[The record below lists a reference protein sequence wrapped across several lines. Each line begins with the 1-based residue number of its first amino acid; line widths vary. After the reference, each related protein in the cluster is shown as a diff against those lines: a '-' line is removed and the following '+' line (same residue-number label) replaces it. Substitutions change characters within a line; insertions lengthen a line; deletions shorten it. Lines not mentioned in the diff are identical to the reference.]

1 MALGITVYVHAPS
14 ADHPNPRHTYSSP
27 TNLVIVCRSSAHL
40 IINNEHQEN
49 LLETGEGGYRSLFC
63 LYLVPTKIRRTP
75 VSICLARY
83 SSKPRTGIWLIYD
96 QVASSV
102 DGKLNTF
109 SRDRCS
115 QNGPYQFLSVYSRQT
130 QPGYFRPSLLSP
142 ESFVDECRLSPSVHA
157 LLVYL
162 RQYPITSYT
171 STSLPLGFFM
181 VTRLKPRLAYGQGG
195 SPLRGSSLKVWGL
208 C

>member
-1 MALGITVYVHAPS
+1 M
-14 ADHPNPRHTYSSP
+14 
-27 TNLVIVCRSSAHL
+27 
-40 IINNEHQEN
+40 
-49 LLETGEGGYRSLFC
+49 
-63 LYLVPTKIRRTP
+63 
-75 VSICLARY
+75 
-83 SSKPRTGIWLIYD
+83 IYD

-102 DGKLNTF
+102 DGKLNTL

-115 QNGPYQFLSVYSRQT
+115 QNGPYQFLSVYSLRQT

-181 VTRLKPRLAYGQGG
+181 VIPYQPSHFPSFRLVLSARFIEECIEFAKSYEEAWGSTDKGG
-195 SPLRGSSLKVWGL
+195 TVSPTLTASTVSFLGSGCVATSSATSYTPDPHAVSDAEAQSYYAGL
-208 C
+208 HSEPTLLYRMGKEQWSPPSAV